1 MAFVGRDADLPQAME
16 PQRNLQGIGRKETR
30 NFHQRRDIAKGL
42 GLRSL
47 LEADVH
53 RCWPPVTP
61 QETLSERRDI
71 EKEKRQEEGK
81 NYYKK
86 STYPAIMLLESGSR

>member
-1 MAFVGRDADLPQAME
+1 ME

-61 QETLSERRDI
+61 QEMLKVSGVTLRRRRG
-71 EKEKRQEEGK
+71 KRK
-81 NYYKK
+81 VKIIIKK
-86 STYPAIMLLESGSR
+86 HLSGYNVAGVWSR